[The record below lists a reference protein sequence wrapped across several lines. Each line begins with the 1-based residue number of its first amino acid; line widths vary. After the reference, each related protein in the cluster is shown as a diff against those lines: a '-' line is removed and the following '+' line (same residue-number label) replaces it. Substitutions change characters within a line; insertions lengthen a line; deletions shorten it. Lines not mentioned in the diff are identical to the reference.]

1 MQNVAFNIREK
12 VEKKEPEIKKR
23 AAFSISFAAFRQ
35 GCFFFPFAT
44 VILQF
49 SLLNWEER
57 KTVEFL
63 EDERFTASST
73 RFGWWS

>member
-49 SLLNWEER
+49 SLLN
-57 KTVEFL
+57 
-63 EDERFTASST
+63 
-73 RFGWWS
+73 